1 LTAARTIATIRCP
14 QRLNDG
20 VSGAAAYSAGRTE
33 IQVKQEPGTSEIS
46 MSDAGATVHHPD
58 WQTSAQNRIAELKVS
73 GQLMTLDTGLFCLFQ
88 APAPA
93 ADDRSGLPGVRI
105 SLPPGPA
112 GRPEAVQISTFR
124 NDGWMHGSNSAA
136 LIRVTDGPAQVLV
149 TVYQSPSAP
158 PQAAPRLQ
166 VMRLSTEPSVAPPA
180 LQRAAAVTSDDAE
193 VLAHVQRTGD
203 VPGRIGEWVGT
214 RGSGLFIEGFSL
226 MLRNGLNPGD
236 IEYQAVLGRG
246 WRSPWYEGGKFCGSR
261 GMALPLLG
269 LNVQL
274 KGTAAKTHE
283 CSYSATFIDG
293 SAIGP
298 VLAGVP
304 CETENLAALEAFQ
317 LVIHHRGAAGVR
329 TGRTKPAAAGKLARD
344 RVTRSRSR

>member
-1 LTAARTIATIRCP
+1 
-14 QRLNDG
+14 
-20 VSGAAAYSAGRTE
+20 
-33 IQVKQEPGTSEIS
+33 
-46 MSDAGATVHHPD
+46 MSNAGATELHHPD

-73 GQLMTLDTGLFCLFQ
+73 GHLMTLDTGLFCFFQ
-88 APAPA
+88 APAPSA
-93 ADDRSGLPGVRI
+93 NDQSGLPGVRI
-105 SLPPGPA
+105 SLPPGPG

-124 NDGWMHGSNSAA
+124 GDGWMHGSNSAA

-166 VMRLSTEPSVAPPA
+166 VMRLDTEQGVATQA
-180 LQRAAAVTSDDAE
+180 AQRAAAEAASADAE
-193 VLAHVQRTGD
+193 IVVHVQRMGD
-203 VPGRIGEWVGT
+203 VPGKIGEWVGT

-226 MLRNGLNPGD
+226 TPCNGLKPND

-274 KGTAAKTHE
+274 KGTAAKTYE

-298 VLAGVP
+298 VLAGAP
-304 CETENLAALEAFQ
+304 CETDNLAALEAFQ
-317 LVIHHRGAAGVR
+317 LVIHRRGATAVR
-329 TGRTKPAAAGKLARD
+329 TGRTKPAAAGNPAPSRA
-344 RVTRSRSR
+344 TRSRSR